1 MDYYPAMDVH
11 CQGFVK
17 GRTTLLAI
25 ALLPLAL
32 AGCWNGRVLIAVEQ
46 PFWASR
52 DGDRLLRWP
61 LERAA
66 LSRGYLPRVLLMG
79 PQTDPKVRLLQE
91 LASRRYTAA
100 VVGPLLSLEAGSFA
114 PSSPRTRFLLLDDLS
129 SLQPPANAA
138 RLVFDRESAF
148 RDAGK
153 AAAISL
159 RAEAGGA
166 AFSGL
171 SSRIVVLL
179 SARPTGTQRE
189 LDAFTAGVASALDGG
204 IPLVRRIADP
214 VDRVSLKNAIDQMR
228 REGAEF
234 FLLLLGVPDSWCLEA
249 LRTAGGSAIV
259 TDWSGSGALPGQV
272 FLSIETDIPGAFARF
287 LSERSRGSSPVAGTV
302 TLVAGQAR
310 PVPSEVPAEVRR
322 P

>member
-1 MDYYPAMDVH
+1 MDIQ
-11 CQGFVK
+11 CQEFVK
-17 GRTTLLAI
+17 ERTTLLAI
-25 ALLPLAL
+25 ALLSLAL

-66 LSRGYLPRVLLMG
+66 LTRGYVPRVLLMG

-91 LASRRYTAA
+91 LAVRRYRSA
-100 VVGPLLSLEAGSFA
+100 VVGPLLSLESGIFA
-114 PSSPRTRFLLLDDLS
+114 SSSPQTRFLLLDDPS
-129 SLQPPANAA
+129 PLQPPANAV
-138 RLVFDRESAF
+138 RLVFDREAAF
-148 RDAGK
+148 RDAGR

-159 RAEAGGA
+159 RAEAGGTA
-166 AFSGL
+166 VSGL

-179 SARPTGTQRE
+179 SAHPTATQRE
-189 LDAFTAGVASALDGG
+189 LDAFTSGVARALDGG
-204 IPLVRRIADP
+204 GPLVRRIADP

-234 FLLLLGVPDSWCLEA
+234 FLLLLGVPDSWCLEIM
-249 LRTAGGSAIV
+249 RGAGGSAIV
-259 TDWSGSGALPGQV
+259 TDWYASGALPGQV
-272 FLSIETDIPGAFARF
+272 FLSIETDIPGAVARF
-287 LSERSRGSSPVAGTV
+287 LSEAKPSGSPVVGAAR
-302 TLVAGQAR
+302 LVAGQAR
-310 PVPSEVPAEVRR
+310 PVPSEVPVEARR

>member
-1 MDYYPAMDVH
+1 MDYYPAMDIH

-52 DGDRLLRWP
+52 DGERLLRWP

-66 LSRGYLPRVLLMG
+66 LSRGYMPRILLMG
-79 PQTDPKVRLLQE
+79 PSADPKVRLLQE
-91 LASRRYTAA
+91 LAVRRYSAA

-114 PSSPRTRFLLLDDLS
+114 SLSPRTRFLLLDDPS

-138 RLVFDRESAF
+138 RLVFDREGAF
-148 RDAGK
+148 RDAGR

-166 AFSGL
+166 AISAL

-189 LDAFTAGVASALDGG
+189 LDAFTSGVASALDGG
-204 IPLVRRIADP
+204 SPLVRRIADP
-214 VDRVSLKNAIDQMR
+214 IDRTSLKNAIEQMR

-249 LRTAGGSAIV
+249 LRGAGGSAIV
-259 TDWSGSGALPGQV
+259 ADWGASGALPGQV

-287 LSERSRGSSPVAGTV
+287 LSERKPGGSPFVSAAK
-302 TLVAGQAR
+302 LVAGQAR
-310 PVPSEVPAEVRR
+310 PVPPEVPAEARR